1 MKFVLIILSI
11 CITLNYVTGFMP
23 VPIQLPEQSYNYIKQ
38 PTIEHVR
45 SGSKQPRLRQI
56 ENNNIS
62 SPKNADIISCKSYNL
77 SIEDTTIILN
87 SLHYYKKVENKKG
100 NFKQYD
106 TERINKLRDSIVEQM
121 VHEEK

>member
-45 SGSKQPRLRQI
+45 SGSKQPRLGQI

-62 SPKNADIISCKSYNL
+62 SPKIADIISCKSYNL

-87 SLHYYKKVENKKG
+87 SLHYYKKG